1 MLKHKARDFQCSS
14 TKQET
19 SHKFNKN
26 KDMRLTLDIQSEVF
40 TKYNTVT
47 RLNLENYHKVSK
59 CLIAFEFDRGSTRSE
74 A

>member
-1 MLKHKARDFQCSS
+1 
-14 TKQET
+14 
-19 SHKFNKN
+19 
-26 KDMRLTLDIQSEVF
+26 MRLTLDIQSEVF